1 MNDLKVINKSTYHYD
16 LPEELIAQSPLEK
29 REFSRMLCYN
39 KKTKEIQHKHFYDII
54 NYLKKGDV
62 LVLNNTKVIPAR
74 LFGKKEDTGANIE
87 IFLTK
92 RESLNEWEAI
102 SRPFKRLKLGTIIIF
117 SDELKCEIIEKKQDG
132 ICRIKF
138 IYQGVFETLLEKIG
152 ETPLP
157 PYIKEK
163 LKDKTR
169 YQTVY
174 SKIEGSNAAPT
185 AGLHLTSEL
194 LSKIKQ
200 AGVEI
205 VEVLLH
211 VGLGTFRPV
220 KEENILNH
228 KMHSEYFCLNEES
241 AQIINNAKQAGK
253 RVIAVGTTS
262 VRVLEAC
269 AQNGK
274 VKAQSGQTEIFIYPG
289 YKFQIVDCMITNFHL
304 PESTLIML
312 VCAFCG
318 TDETLNF
325 YNEAIREKYRFF
337 SFGDCCFFYED

>member
-62 LVLNNTKVIPAR
+62 LILNNTKVIPAR

-138 IYQGVFETLLEKIG
+138 VYQGVFETLLEKFG

>member
-1 MNDLKVINKSTYHYD
+1 MNDLKVTNKSTYHYD

-54 NYLKKGDV
+54 NFLKKGDV

-92 RESLNEWEAI
+92 RENLNEWEAI

-138 IYQGVFETLLEKIG
+138 VYQGVFETLLEKFG

-200 AGVEI
+200 VGVQI

-241 AQIINNAKQAGK
+241 AQTINNAKQAGK